1 MKKPLILITNDDSIH
16 AKGIKL
22 LISLMR
28 EIGRV
33 VVVAPSSPQSAKS
46 HSITIEEPLRYSC
59 IEHSEDYEAYITNG
73 TPVDCM
79 KIAFKKVLKDQ
90 KPDLI
95 VAGINHGSN
104 ASVNTIYS
112 GTMAAVF
119 EGCQEGIPSVGFS
132 VDNHDLEA
140 DFSYCSQYI
149 TDIALEVLK
158 NGVET
163 DTCLNVNF
171 PKEEI
176 KGVRVCHQAKALWNE
191 QFLEREDPLKQ
202 KYYWLTGVY
211 KCLDESEKGDFMALE
226 KGYCAITPMQLDF
239 TAYKTMETYKK
250 RFERG

>member
-1 MKKPLILITNDDSIH
+1 MNLFSIFHRSLTGKNTIFLIINQIKSCKSNTIFVTFVAYFEDIFMKKPLILITNDDSIH

-112 GTMAAVF
+112 GT
-119 EGCQEGIPSVGFS
+119 
-132 VDNHDLEA
+132 
-140 DFSYCSQYI
+140 
-149 TDIALEVLK
+149 
-158 NGVET
+158 
-163 DTCLNVNF
+163 
-171 PKEEI
+171 
-176 KGVRVCHQAKALWNE
+176 
-191 QFLEREDPLKQ
+191 
-202 KYYWLTGVY
+202 
-211 KCLDESEKGDFMALE
+211 
-226 KGYCAITPMQLDF
+226 
-239 TAYKTMETYKK
+239 
-250 RFERG
+250 